1 MHTISPI
8 QSLGGHLL
16 LSLSATEDPQW
27 FFILFAKTTAIL
39 GILMTPLTSEAA
51 ARRDT
56 YWMQCASHMTPI
68 QISSAGYL
76 KFSPFQ

>member
-16 LSLSATEDPQW
+16 LRLSATEETQW
-27 FFILFAKTTAIL
+27 FFILFAKKTAIL
-39 GILMTPLTSEAA
+39 GILMTPFASEVAV
-51 ARRDT
+51 RRHT
-56 YWMQCASHMTPI
+56 YWTQCASHMTPI

-76 KFSPFQ
+76 KFSLFR